1 MTKRSD
7 QETIVEALQASR
19 RVLGE
24 YIAPGPRNPMVTVER
39 LLELL
44 DTRDIEESLR
54 RLDQR
59 NTFSLV
65 SIVPAE

>member
-44 DTRDIEESLR
+44 DTRDIEEALR